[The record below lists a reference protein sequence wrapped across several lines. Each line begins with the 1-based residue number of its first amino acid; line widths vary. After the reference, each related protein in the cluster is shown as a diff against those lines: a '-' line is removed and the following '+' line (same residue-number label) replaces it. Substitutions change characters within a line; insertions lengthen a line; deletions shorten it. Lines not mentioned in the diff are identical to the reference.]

1 MRFRL
6 QGTILAWNPTEPSA
20 FLWRRNSHL
29 AARRVVMTKA
39 DDYRRLA
46 EEAGARVDWCEKKLA
61 FESKRHKALKDL
73 AAGEDWLD
81 GKVNPTATTKTE
93 GSASGS

>member
-1 MRFRL
+1 
-6 QGTILAWNPTEPSA
+6 
-20 FLWRRNSHL
+20 
-29 AARRVVMTKA
+29 MTKA